1 MKAHIVKLEEIQ
13 KYQYTLALNRYMP
26 NTEPEDLFD
35 LKALIHGGFPSADL
49 DTIKEQYPLF
59 EPLINQI
66 FDKRVDQPYYDLK
79 VASDTIHSI
88 NLDYIN
94 EHVPD
99 TEREQAIKHCDR
111 ISTLVDR
118 YGKSL
123 IELEREHAVM
133 KETVNNHLKRMGI
146 L

>member
-13 KYQYTLALNRYMP
+13 KNQYTLAINRYMP
-26 NTEPEDLFD
+26 DTEPEDIFD
-35 LKALIHGGFPSADL
+35 LKGLIHGGFPSVDL
-49 DTIKEQYPLF
+49 DRIKEQYPLF

-79 VASDTIHSI
+79 VASDTIYSM

-99 TEREQAIKHCDR
+99 TEREQAMKHANR
-111 ISTLVDR
+111 IITLVNR
-118 YGKSL
+118 YDKSL
-123 IELEREHAVM
+123 IELESELASMKAV
-133 KETVNNHLKRMGI
+133 VDGHLRSMGI
-146 L
+146 I